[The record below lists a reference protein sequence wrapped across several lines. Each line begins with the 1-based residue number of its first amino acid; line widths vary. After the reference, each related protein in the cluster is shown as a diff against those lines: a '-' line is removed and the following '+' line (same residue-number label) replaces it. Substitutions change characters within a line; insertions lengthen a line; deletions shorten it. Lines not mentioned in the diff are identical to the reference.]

1 MLFVNQEPEAFL
13 WSPNFTAEEQV
24 PVPHTNYQKTQGN
37 EMSCSGCGGLVS
49 QRRLQLRNAINS
61 DDLELLKDAALQY
74 PERSNSF
81 CELNQTYKKQKQ
93 NEVSHLTLTH
103 STTPP
108 KILLSLAA
116 PLSFS
121 LCVSTESCLQGDVW
135 QAFLTNN
142 DLES

>member
-81 CELNQTYKKQKQ
+81 CELNQSYKKQKTKRGLSFDLDTF
-93 NEVSHLTLTH
+93 NNTSKNTAVACSAALF
-103 STTPP
+103 
-108 KILLSLAA
+108 LSLCQHRVLFAR
-116 PLSFS
+116 
-121 LCVSTESCLQGDVW
+121 
-135 QAFLTNN
+135 
-142 DLES
+142 